1 MIKCDLTGRNFEID
15 DKLRDYV
22 EDKLG
27 GLEKYL
33 PRHVRETAACNV
45 IVIDDPNGREDN
57 RFVCEAIMLVDGDQ
71 LVSREGTVNIYAAVD
86 IVEAKMKA
94 QLAKYKEKHM
104 LEPRRHRMLGRLTG
118 RMSETAPETKVDT
131 VEASAGDGAAEHKAL
146 D

>member
-1 MIKCDLTGRNFEID
+1 
-15 DKLRDYV
+15 
-22 EDKLG
+22 
-27 GLEKYL
+27 
-33 PRHVRETAACNV
+33 
-45 IVIDDPNGREDN
+45 
-57 RFVCEAIMLVDGDQ
+57 
-71 LVSREGTVNIYAAVD
+71 
-86 IVEAKMKA
+86 VEAKMKA